1 MGKTVQSYARY
12 GYKTSGKT
20 TKAIYRT
27 SDPDCWSPNINIVRD
42 ARWGRNLETPGEDP
56 LLNGL
61 YGAFYTIGLQ
71 NGTDPRFLQAVDIE
85 HYDANSLEGTG

>member
-1 MGKTVQSYARY
+1 MGTVIGTELRSLWLQNVGEDHQSNLPHI
-12 GYKTSGKT
+12 GL
-20 TKAIYRT
+20 
-27 SDPDCWSPNINIVRD
+27 DCWSPNINIVRD

-71 NGTDPRFLQAVDIE
+71 NGTDPRFLRSS
-85 HYDANSLEGTG
+85 HC